1 MIGSAVAAR
10 RWATS
15 VWWRRARRIQ
25 GSPASAIRSVISS
38 THPSAATVLWD
49 ELDAGSASTAPGLDL
64 LEKRWPGTN
73 QGAEVRAGFLVGGV
87 RAALGSAATKDSS
100 TGRSGAMA

>member
-1 MIGSAVAAR
+1 MGDKRLVAAGPTHSGIAGICHPQR
-10 RWATS
+10 H
-15 VWWRRARRIQ
+15 
-25 GSPASAIRSVISS
+25 SS